1 MVYLFNNFERN
12 VLHIFT
18 FHEIK
23 KIEWSINYELA
34 FLGNDAVRTKHDFY
48 QIAGFPN
55 VLGAVDGSL
64 IPIIAPNNNEP
75 EYVCRKGFHAI
86 NIQVVADASLRYAYR
101 YLSNRYQRM
110 KY

>member
-1 MVYLFNNFERN
+1 MVCLINKLEWN
-12 VLHIFT
+12 VLHTFI

-23 KIEWSINYELA
+23 KNEWSINYELA
-34 FLGNDAVRTKHDFY
+34 FIGNDAVRTKYDFY

-64 IPIIAPNNNEP
+64 IPIIAPKNNEP
-75 EYVCRKGFHAI
+75 EFICRKGFHAI